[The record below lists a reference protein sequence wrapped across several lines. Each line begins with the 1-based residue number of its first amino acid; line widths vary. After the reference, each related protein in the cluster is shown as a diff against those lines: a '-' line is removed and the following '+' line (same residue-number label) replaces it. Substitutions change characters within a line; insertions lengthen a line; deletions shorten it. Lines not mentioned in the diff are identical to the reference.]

1 MKYFSLGMLFV
12 FFRVILKVLII
23 PCVREKVRGASGRL
37 EPKLQASE
45 LPGCGSWGSN
55 LGPVQEQCVFLTIN
69 YGVISPTLL
78 CYFYTVLYSI
88 TKLFLMRMK
97 DIKTDYFA

>member
-1 MKYFSLGMLFV
+1 MLFV
-12 FFRVILKVLII
+12 FFRVIFKILII
-23 PCVREKVRGASGRL
+23 LCVREKVRVIKSPRTGVTDIC
-37 EPKLQASE
+37 E

-78 CYFYTVLYSI
+78 CYFYTAL
-88 TKLFLMRMK
+88 
-97 DIKTDYFA
+97 